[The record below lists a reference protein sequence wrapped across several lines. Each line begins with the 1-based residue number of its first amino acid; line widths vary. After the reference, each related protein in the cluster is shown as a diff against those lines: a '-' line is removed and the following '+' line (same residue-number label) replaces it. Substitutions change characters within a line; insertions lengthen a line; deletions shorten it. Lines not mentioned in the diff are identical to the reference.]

1 MTFGDSAKLCS
12 VYHVLL
18 THRLYF
24 AKPSA
29 VCTMEDNVSM
39 DFKDIETKLGRKI
52 PESLIRS
59 ITEGRLQD
67 TIDEK
72 PVTPPVPFNQE
83 STNASVRLQRKM
95 TFLKQ
100 EMAHL
105 RAIDIKLMQQLLSI
119 NDGIESIKWVM
130 EEKGGLACSRESSL
144 AGSLYS
150 LSESQGTSLRGS
162 CDSLRDGS
170 DGLDGISIGSYLDTL
185 ADDLPCHAS
194 PTDLDRFSDQPA
206 IQNIPDKTPL
216 CKDKKGDSDEYYCF
230 G

>member
-1 MTFGDSAKLCS
+1 
-12 VYHVLL
+12 
-18 THRLYF
+18 
-24 AKPSA
+24 
-29 VCTMEDNVSM
+29 MEDNLGL

-59 ITEGRLQD
+59 ITEGRLHE
-67 TIDEK
+67 TKDEK
-72 PVTPPVPFNQE
+72 PVTPAVPLNQE
-83 STNASVRLQRKM
+83 SANASVRLQRKM

-105 RAIDIKLMQQLLSI
+105 RAIDIKLMHQLLSI

-130 EEKGGLACSRESSL
+130 EEKGGLSSRDSSL

-162 CDSLRDGS
+162 QESLRDGS
-170 DGLDGISIGSYLDTL
+170 EGLDAVSIGSYLDTL
-185 ADDLPCHAS
+185 AEDLPGHTS
-194 PTDLDRFSDQPA
+194 PSDPDSFSETPA
-206 IQNIPDKTPL
+206 IRETLEKPPL
-216 CKDKKGDSDEYYCF
+216 CKDKRADSDEYYCF